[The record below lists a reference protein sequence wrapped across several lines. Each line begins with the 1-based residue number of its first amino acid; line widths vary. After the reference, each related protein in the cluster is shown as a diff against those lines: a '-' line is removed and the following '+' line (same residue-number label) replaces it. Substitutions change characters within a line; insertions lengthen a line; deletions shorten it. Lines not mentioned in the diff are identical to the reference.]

1 MSNKKYMKNIQPKV
15 PFSCNT
21 FTYIMTH
28 QNDFRRFLKK
38 MENEE
43 NQKKLNQKI
52 ITMNNNINHVY

>member
-1 MSNKKYMKNIQPKV
+1 MKNIQPKV

-28 QNDFRRFLKK
+28 QNDFRRFVKK